1 MQNNKW
7 NIALGLLKA
16 DGLRPSPEFLD
27 LTEKEKRGELTTD
40 DIRQILNRKYGM
52 KGKNHEP
59 QNHKANFDH
68 SHNW

>member
-40 DIRQILNRKYGM
+40 DIRQILNQKYGVKNNVL
-52 KGKNHEP
+52 KGTEKMMLENRKE
-59 QNHKANFDH
+59 QE
-68 SHNW
+68 